1 MSDANELNFQPISPA
16 DVETSCFKREILN
29 SKPTNTP
36 TESQTMSDII
46 ELTVT
51 NGQPTTT
58 SLAIAE
64 RFGKRHADV
73 LRAIEALD
81 CSKEFTERNFAL
93 SAYRDSTGRAL
104 PMHHITKDGF
114 MFLAMGFTGKEAAAW
129 KERFI
134 AAFNAMERQLL
145 ENAAAQQIPQP
156 GGALFLS
163 HTADIIVAADRTFRA
178 GMRTGR
184 QAGLTTAQSIRRA
197 NRLAYLK
204 TGINMLEELQAIDHL
219 ENLEKQDETK
229 TDDLDGFWFS
239 FEGGSLPGGGCVP
252 MLSNQLYQIY
262 VYWCSRNNVEA
273 KTSIK
278 FTQEIKATGWFRH
291 TRKRFVDSS
300 GGTFGPLSFFIPT
313 GPVFIDEGMSEAEWL
328 GRSVENVDTA
338 LKNCKA

>member
-1 MSDANELNFQPISPA
+1 MSE
-16 DVETSCFKREILN
+16 
-29 SKPTNTP
+29 
-36 TESQTMSDII
+36 II

-64 RFGKRHADV
+64 RFGKQHKNV
-73 LRAIEALD
+73 LQSIENLE
-81 CSKEFTERNFAL
+81 CSNEFTELNFQP
-93 SAYRDSTGRAL
+93 SAYKDSTGRAL
-104 PMHHITKDGF
+104 PMYHITKDGF

-134 AAFNAMERQLL
+134 TAFNAMERQLL

-156 GGALFLS
+156 SAQLFLS

-219 ENLEKQDETK
+219 EELEKQEETK

-252 MLSNQLYQIY
+252 MLSTQLYQVY
-262 VYWCSRNNVEA
+262 VYWCSQNNVEA
-273 KTSIK
+273 ITSIK
-278 FTQEIKATGWFRH
+278 FVQAMKSSGWFRH
-291 TRKRFVDSS
+291 TRKRYVDSS
-300 GGTFGPLSFFIPT
+300 GVVLGPLSFLIPT
-313 GPVFIDEGMSEAEWL
+313 GPVYIDDGMSEAQWL
-328 GRSVENVDTA
+328 GRSVEDVDQA
-338 LKNCKA
+338 ILNCKA